1 MLFHTPWWAPGLLLI
16 VGAFVFISG
25 NRRQERNTRL
35 AGLAIALLGITL
47 ACVSYLVDTP
57 VEKTVKQSRQLVNAI
72 EAREWTTVESLLD
85 AKSSLSVFQAFTLYS
100 TREQILAAAKKGVE
114 QYGIKNVRVLRAD
127 AAETGAIITV
137 TLDLMSEQD
146 FTMGRPITS
155 SWQFEWYKNGSAWT
169 LRRIINLKIADRTG
183 KGASAQFPKQ

>member
-1 MLFHTPWWAPGLLLI
+1 VL
-16 VGAFVFISG
+16 
-25 NRRQERNTRL
+25 N
-35 AGLAIALLGITL
+35 
-47 ACVSYLVDTP
+47 
-57 VEKTVKQSRQLVNAI
+57 
-72 EAREWTTVESLLD
+72 
-85 AKSSLSVFQAFTLYS
+85 AFTLYS
-100 TREQILAAAKKGVE
+100 SRDQIVAAAKRGVE

-155 SWQFEWYKNGSAWT
+155 SWQFEWYKTGNAWT

-183 KGASAQFPKQ
+183 DSASAQFPRP